1 MYTGMVIKCFEAVCR
16 KNSHSFDLLISK
28 KELCNKKI
36 DKSMEEQ
43 TDLILKNI
51 FVSTL
56 KYFRL

>member
-1 MYTGMVIKCFEAVCR
+1 MVLKCFEAVCR
-16 KNSHSFDLLISK
+16 KNSHSIDLLISK

-43 TDLILKNI
+43 TYLILKNI